1 MLLSSLARGVQG
13 EERTFGIA
21 GAGGSAVP
29 RTVFEGAASLLR
41 GPEETVESQQ
51 HHPFPP
57 LVIENPL
64 GRGGGELGL
73 ELGDL
78 GRESVVLKG

>member
-1 MLLSSLARGVQG
+1 MREQEGPPSRGLWC
-13 EERTFGIA
+13 
-21 GAGGSAVP
+21 
-29 RTVFEGAASLLR
+29 EGAASLLR

-73 ELGDL
+73 EMGDL